1 MSCPRNKNGRRSD
14 WFYTIGANIICMASF
29 EKFVQQVKKL
39 SGFERIPQHTHK
51 VALSSAL
58 ETVSSELTKTPDRRI
73 RTPIDLG
80 GLHDRDGTLI
90 VSTGHPVSTGYDW
103 PDNTYDL
110 YSPSQKFA
118 RDANYLADKRR
129 DYKQPFHI
137 HNHPPTPEAS
147 SRSGPIGRIERERA
161 APSWS
166 DLIHSP
172 VELIMADMILTKS
185 SVILYKFKSYEHKRE
200 VLSDKQAY
208 QENSMTEN
216 LNMLRSREVIIAEIP
231 FSDPRINAVLDF
243 MNGVTTWEE
252 TRQKIVGT

>member
-1 MSCPRNKNGRRSD
+1 
-14 WFYTIGANIICMASF
+14 MASF

-73 RTPIDLG
+73 RTPFDLPIAKGSIKKEDLEKWGVQPIELG